1 MSEPG
6 YRGLCK
12 SQGLRGKEAKKI
24 EGERG
29 GGERG
34 RGGEGERGGEGGELQ
49 RIFFANEAEQTVVWE
64 QQQDRGAGEPPPS

>member
-34 RGGEGERGGEGGELQ
+34 RGGEGWGRW
-49 RIFFANEAEQTVVWE
+49 RITAYILCK
-64 QQQDRGAGEPPPS
+64 